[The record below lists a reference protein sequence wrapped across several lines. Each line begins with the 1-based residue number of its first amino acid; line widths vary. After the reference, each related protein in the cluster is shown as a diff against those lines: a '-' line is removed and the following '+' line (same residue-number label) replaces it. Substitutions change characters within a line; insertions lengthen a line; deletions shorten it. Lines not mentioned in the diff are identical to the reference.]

1 MATKENSPGLLS
13 KMARFVRNPTK
24 DWSELDLPEPEP
36 EPEHESGYSKL
47 ALKALIQRK
56 RQNDFVRRR
65 EFDQLRKLRRNGPS
79 INPDLLGR
87 PSFFQTSS
95 INLDDRAQTIKKIDE
110 IEAQMSKQW
119 WKGKKDGVAPPEAN
133 FTAAA
138 SVPAA
143 EDDSSQMTVSSQE
156 SLAAFETTL
165 RSESVP
171 GSESFQSADD
181 EPAPMGLSSFKNDL
195 PTGTAR
201 HI

>member
-1 MATKENSPGLLS
+1 MATKDNSSGLLS

-65 EFDQLRKLRRNGPS
+65 EFDQLRKLRRNGPL
-79 INPDLLGR
+79 INPDLVGR

-95 INLDDRAQTIKKIDE
+95 ISNLDDL
-110 IEAQMSKQW
+110 
-119 WKGKKDGVAPPEAN
+119 
-133 FTAAA
+133 
-138 SVPAA
+138 
-143 EDDSSQMTVSSQE
+143 
-156 SLAAFETTL
+156 SLI
-165 RSESVP
+165 
-171 GSESFQSADD
+171 
-181 EPAPMGLSSFKNDL
+181 
-195 PTGTAR
+195 